1 VAKDEQDREDLLTEA
16 KALTE
21 RVRLEI
27 PGHVEPVI
35 VGFRPDGSASFYF
48 GAQPAYHFTSSGK
61 LRRAFVDDF
70 LYKAERGQLVSL
82 RRDRTPEAVNLLRH
96 VLDAAQLQAF
106 IDCAKQHLQALH
118 AALTASKFT
127 VTGQVPADGNLI
139 ERVERWLDEFA
150 NTFEIAARPH
160 AL

>member
-1 VAKDEQDREDLLTEA
+1 MAKEEHDREDLLAEA
-16 KALTE
+16 KTLIE

-35 VGFRPDGSASFYF
+35 VGFRPDGSVSFYF
-48 GAQPAYHFTSSGK
+48 GAQPAYHFTSSGQ
-61 LRRAFVDDF
+61 LRRAFADDF
-70 LYKAERGQLVSL
+70 LYKAEQGRLVSL

-96 VLDAAQLQAF
+96 VLDAIEQQAF
-106 IDCAKQHLQALH
+106 IDCARQHLQALH

-127 VTGQVPADGNLI
+127 ITGQVPADGNLI
-139 ERVERWLDEFA
+139 EHIESWLDEFA

-160 AL
+160 TL